1 MTRLVCLANS
11 YKEGGRCLAGVELNT
26 RNSPKLDGGRPKW
39 IRPICD
45 TGHGEVPIALV
56 QHINLLD
63 VIQLRLTEKPTD
75 LGHQTENILFEQDSI
90 EVIGRFAPAQLEPLC
105 SQDRSILGN
114 KGKAVPPDVI
124 EQLSHSLVL
133 INTREFELFQ
143 KTYENSSGKPQLR
156 IRFSYH
162 AAEYDLPITDPAFQ
176 LRYRA
181 NRDCLADQESLYLT
195 ISLGNEHEG
204 WFYKLVA
211 GVI

>member
-11 YKEGGRCLAGVELNT
+11 YKEGGRCLAGIELNT
-26 RNSPKLDGGRPKW
+26 RNSPSVHNGQPKW

-45 TGHGEVPIALV
+45 TEHGEVPLALV
-56 QHINLLD
+56 HNINLLD
-63 VIQLRLTEKPTD
+63 VIQLRLTERPAEV
-75 LGHQTENILFEQDSI
+75 GHQTENMLFDENSI
-90 EVIGRFAPAQLEPLC
+90 EVIGRFPAAELEPLC
-105 SQDRSILGN
+105 SQDLSILGN
-114 KGKAVPPDVI
+114 RGKAVPPDVV
-124 EQLSHSLVL
+124 EQLRHSLVL
-133 INTREFELFQ
+133 INTSDFELFQ

-162 AAEYDLPITDPAFQ
+162 ATEYDLPITDPAFQ

-181 NRDCLADQESLYLT
+181 NHDCLVDQESLYLT